1 MKKARLAA
9 KKKKKKA
16 ALRKGNIWDRVQ
28 PQPQCKVRLPKGAPQ
43 PAAQETRKLWSISSL
58 NINKPGYKH
67 QLCKKGDFFFVR
79 LCLPTLKYSPVASSI
94 GVSRHGDFS
103 FNPAFII

>member
-1 MKKARLAA
+1 MFGTECSPSPSARSGCPRELLSQLL
-9 KKKKKKA
+9 K
-16 ALRKGNIWDRVQ
+16 
-28 PQPQCKVRLPKGAPQ
+28 RLG
-43 PAAQETRKLWSISSL
+43 SYGVISSL